1 MNNNSYPTWVEVN
14 LSAIIHNTHLVIQST
29 GVALMSVVKA
39 NAYGHGIIEVA
50 KATLEGG
57 ATWLG
62 VARLNEAFKLRDA
75 GITAPILAMG
85 AATPN
90 EIDQAIGRDVT
101 ITLHSAEVADLFI
114 ERAKAIGKPVNAH
127 MKVETGL
134 GRLGMMPEEIL
145 PIAQKAIQ
153 SGWVNLDGV
162 FSHFAMADIKDHP
175 LTPLQIKRFKQVVD
189 ELHAAGIRPKWLHLC
204 NSAGALAYPEA
215 KFNLVRAGS
224 AVIGVN
230 PFEGSR
236 MPTSLRTSLTWKA
249 WLVSCKVLPKGWG
262 ISYGQ
267 QYTTTSDEIIGV
279 VPVGYGD
286 GFRRFSNNEVLID
299 GQRVPVVGR
308 VCMDQCMVR
317 LPRRYPLGT
326 EVVLLGKQGNET
338 ITADDLAVR
347 WNTTL
352 VDVCAILAQRV
363 ERVYVRD

>member
-1 MNNNSYPTWVEVN
+1 
-14 LSAIIHNTHLVIQST
+14 
-29 GVALMSVVKA
+29 
-39 NAYGHGIIEVA
+39 
-50 KATLEGG
+50 
-57 ATWLG
+57 
-62 VARLNEAFKLRDA
+62 
-75 GITAPILAMG
+75 
-85 AATPN
+85 
-90 EIDQAIGRDVT
+90 
-101 ITLHSAEVADLFI
+101 
-114 ERAKAIGKPVNAH
+114 
-127 MKVETGL
+127 
-134 GRLGMMPEEIL
+134 
-145 PIAQKAIQ
+145 
-153 SGWVNLDGV
+153 
-162 FSHFAMADIKDHP
+162 
-175 LTPLQIKRFKQVVD
+175 
-189 ELHAAGIRPKWLHLC
+189 
-204 NSAGALAYPEA
+204 
-215 KFNLVRAGS
+215 
-224 AVIGVN
+224 
-230 PFEGSR
+230 